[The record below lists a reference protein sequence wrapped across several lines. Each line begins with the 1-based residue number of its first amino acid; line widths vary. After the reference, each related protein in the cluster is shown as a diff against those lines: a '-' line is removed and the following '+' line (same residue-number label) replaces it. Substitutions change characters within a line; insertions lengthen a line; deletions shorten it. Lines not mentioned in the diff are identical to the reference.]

1 MDRNQLMI
9 IVVVIAFLVIAVAA
23 YLAMRRRRS
32 LRLRERF
39 GPEYDRVVRHEG
51 DVRKGEG
58 VLEFREKRRERFELR
73 TLSPVDRSSFEQRW
87 DEVQARFVDDPKGA
101 VTVADSLVMEV
112 MQARGYPVGDFE
124 QRASD
129 ISVDH
134 PLVVENYRSA
144 HEIALRHNRG
154 QASTEDLRKA
164 MVHYRTLFQELLET
178 NRLRK
183 EA

>member
-9 IVVVIAFLVIAVAA
+9 VVVVTAFLVIAVTA
-23 YLAMRRRRS
+23 YLAMRKRRS

-124 QRASD
+124 QRAAD

-144 HEIALRHNRG
+144 HDIALRHNRG